1 MHKPTVKKEYVVDDT
16 PQVKTF
22 GNAGFRLSQ
31 VMNDNHIARVDTIKF
46 HQEIERRP
54 MTPKKTQDAENLEMR
69 KRLEM
74 EKELLQRTIREKSVA
89 LKTQQEQ
96 AEKKLE
102 I

>member
-1 MHKPTVKKEYVVDDT
+1 
-16 PQVKTF
+16 
-22 GNAGFRLSQ
+22 
-31 VMNDNHIARVDTIKF
+31 
-46 HQEIERRP
+46 
-54 MTPKKTQDAENLEMR
+54 MR